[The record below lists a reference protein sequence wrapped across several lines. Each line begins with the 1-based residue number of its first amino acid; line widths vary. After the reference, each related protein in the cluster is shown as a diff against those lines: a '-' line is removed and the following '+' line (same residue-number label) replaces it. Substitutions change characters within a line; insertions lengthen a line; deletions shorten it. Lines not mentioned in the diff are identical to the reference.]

1 MRPTTWTTRRVLG
14 RLLAVIG
21 LSTLPGLVMLDLT
34 TTAAVQAT
42 DVDTAHAD
50 LPPFEGPSEPAGGHV
65 HEWGNPAAEM
75 PEDSPLEGPAL
86 APYGQAARSE

>member
-1 MRPTTWTTRRVLG
+1 V
-14 RLLAVIG
+14 VH
-21 LSTLPGLVMLDLT
+21 
-34 TTAAVQAT
+34 